1 MQKPRVLIVD
11 DSRSVS
17 SALMR
22 ELAMRADNAIVVA
35 EREQL
40 ENVEFGHIDIAA
52 MIGADKKAPT
62 EFRIFPA
69 GVYRTTKGDYLF
81 DELASQRVM
90 AKVAE
95 WGNDYCVDYDHMM
108 LAFLDA
114 NSPTNKE
121 SAAWYRPELRNGELW
136 ASKVD
141 WIPEAGEKV
150 ASKKFRYIS
159 PAWRWEADEVTGA
172 KRIVELINVG
182 LTNLPATLHQK
193 PLVASRVGG
202 TPDPKEKSMNWK
214 NLLAKLGLTETASE
228 ADAMAALERLL
239 GPLASFASL
248 TGKTNPAEALAVATA
263 WKNDAARVAEL
274 SKQLEEHEKAS
285 KAKQL
290 EDLITAGQKAGKLTE
305 PMLAWAKTQTPEA
318 LKAYLDVA
326 QPIVPV
332 KPGVR
337 EPSGGAGGVGG
348 APSTANVTLTSEE
361 IAVAKQCGISLE
373 DLKKTKAQPIES

>member
-1 MQKPRVLIVD
+1 
-11 DSRSVS
+11 
-17 SALMR
+17 
-22 ELAMRADNAIVVA
+22 MRALAAAHVA
-35 EREQL
+35 TAEAEQDVER
-40 ENVEFGHIDIAA
+40 VAFGHIDLAS
-52 MIGADKKAPT
+52 MVGADKKAPN

-69 GVYRTTKGDYLF
+69 GVYKTTKGDYLF
-81 DELASQRVM
+81 DEKASQRVM

-136 ASKVD
+136 ASKVE

-159 PAWRWEADEVTGA
+159 PAWRWEQDELTGA

-193 PLVASRVGG
+193 PLVASRAGE
-202 TPDPKEKSMNWK
+202 PSPPSPKEKSMNWK

-239 GPLASFASL
+239 GPSTQLANL
-248 TGKTNPAEALAVATA
+248 TSKTTPAEQLAVIQA
-263 WKNDAARVAEL
+263 WKNDAGRVAEMS
-274 SKQLEEHEKAS
+274 SKLATIEQAS
-285 KAKQL
+285 KAKEL
-290 EDLITAGQKAGKLTE
+290 EDLIAAGQKAGKLTE

-326 QPIVPV
+326 QPVVPV
-332 KPGVR
+332 TVPR
-337 EPSGGAGGVGG
+337 QPAAGAGNG
-348 APSTANVTLTSEE
+348 AAASLTAEE
-361 IAVAKQCGISLE
+361 IMVAKQMNISLE
-373 DLKKTKAQPIES
+373 DFKKQKAKLAEEQA